1 MSMRLLRMML
11 ALVALVAM
19 EAGSIKSA
27 VAQDGDEEVD
37 FSQLE
42 GIERVVGRSYSIDFV
57 ALMASPE
64 AGADGEI
71 AYPSGIVTAYAVVAE
86 FDGDD
91 NAEAGWEALRTS
103 FDEQA
108 ADVTGVEESEITE
121 LEIEDLG
128 DNAAG
133 YSTSVEESGSTLFTT
148 VLISREGEYV
158 YVSVVSTGGDDSTA
172 AATTLAEEMMDADAG
187 DGDGEANDE
196 GVFSGGLW
204 DKFPGEDHDF
214 AEGLTIF
221 DTQIYPET
229 EEAAEE

>member
-1 MSMRLLRMML
+1 MPT
-11 ALVALVAM
+11 A
-19 EAGSIKSA
+19 KS
-27 VAQDGDEEVD
+27 
-37 FSQLE
+37 
-42 GIERVVGRSYSIDFV
+42 RT
-57 ALMASPE
+57 
-64 AGADGEI
+64 
-71 AYPSGIVTAYAVVAE
+71 PSGIVTAYAVVAE

-91 NAEAGWEALRTS
+91 NAKAGWEALRTS